1 MSTSDIQE
9 TKLSWILKV
18 AERVSSYFKSE
29 SDTIFGDVEK
39 VIKHHKAV
47 YAKGVIASDG
57 YTYMIICNEPMK
69 LLEDI
74 VEQFRSANS
83 RTYQTTLNP
92 ITIIQKLI
100 NQEFIFDVNGTRL
113 CYAVKSSVASN
124 YLLKTI
130 ACKNI
135 YSIHNFNSY
144 IDAESNTMDVDKIKE
159 LHPLY
164 DYSINANRALGGRK
178 KAFTPNQK
186 KKGNIR
192 VDIISRLF
200 EYVRNTPAIAQ
211 GIVFINKLDE
221 CSSSA
226 VNVLFTELKYKNAM
240 VDYLKLLIAET
251 YKNYTFKSFLHAD
264 FSVPYDFRMRKISC
278 VINDKDTKQ
287 PTYIANMYNIATY
300 TPIPCVKQ
308 IIGNKFI
315 QEAHPII
322 KLMMLFI
329 DMYMIE
335 HKTNTVNPA
344 SHEQVYLNKMIKAFN
359 EVQTFDKSP
368 NWVGIFI
375 EEAYEKNKYNTRMKM
390 STPITNMLI

>member
-1 MSTSDIQE
+1 MIASDIQE

-29 SDTIFGDVEK
+29 SDTIIVDVEK
-39 VIKHHKAV
+39 VIKLHKAA
-47 YAKGVIASDG
+47 YAKGVIASDD
-57 YTYMIICNEPMK
+57 YTYMIICNDPMK

-74 VEQFRSANS
+74 VKQFRSTNS
-83 RTYQTTLNP
+83 RAYQMSLNP
-92 ITIIQKLI
+92 ITIIQKLV
-100 NQEFIFDVNGTRL
+100 NQEFLFDINGTRL
-113 CYAVKSSVASN
+113 CYAVKSSIASN

-135 YSIHNFNSY
+135 YSIRNFNSY
-144 IDAESNTMDVDKIKE
+144 INEKSNTMDIEKIKE

-164 DYSINANRALGGRK
+164 DYNANANRVVGGRK
-178 KAFTPNQK
+178 KAFTTGEK

-200 EYVRNTPAIAQ
+200 EYVRNTPTVSQ
-211 GIVFINKLDE
+211 GIIFINQLDE

-226 VNVLFTELKYKNAM
+226 VNVLFTELKYKYA
-240 VDYLKLLIAET
+240 VADYLKLLIAET

-264 FSVPYDFRMRKISC
+264 FSIPYDFRMRKTSC
-278 VINDKDTKQ
+278 VINDKITKQ

-300 TPIPCVKQ
+300 TPVPCVKQ
-308 IIGNKFI
+308 IIENKFI
-315 QEAHPII
+315 QEAHPVM

-344 SHEQVYLNKMIKAFN
+344 SHEQIYLNKMIKAFN
-359 EVQTFDKSP
+359 EVQTYDKSP
-368 NWVGIFI
+368 NWVGIFV
-375 EEAYEKNKYNTRMKM
+375 EEAYEKNKYNMRMKM
-390 STPITNMLI
+390 SNPITNMLI